1 MASHTGLE
9 YQSQQLEQLPHQ
21 QHLDKP
27 LCLFC
32 EEFRTNRLMCEKEM
46 VNTTKIKLAGY
57 SSCTESL
64 NHGNPFNHFSN
75 GYCQDTANILG
86 AENLDLLSPLIA
98 LDHPEAFPIVTSFLN
113 HIFNQ
118 FKMIDELQRPNSCL
132 VFTEPPNFPLS
143 VKEQLL
149 KFLFEEVQITRLC
162 LLPKALAISLLFD
175 VETCIVIDSGATNT
189 SVYVVIDGKVDM
201 SRTRTVSVGGW
212 HVSEF
217 LKQALSWK
225 ETKDTTSAT
234 TSSLDAS
241 HVKQR
246 CRLSLNISREEQH
259 NRTPRTETLH
269 VKSMRGGGRCG
280 GGYVKSTASEAR
292 LEYTEINL
300 SSELYLAPEMMYA
313 SLDLV
318 GMVVEATQD
327 LPSHYVKDCFSHILV
342 QGISQAEKKLVKVKH
357 KS

>member
-1 MASHTGLE
+1 
-9 YQSQQLEQLPHQ
+9 
-21 QHLDKP
+21 
-27 LCLFC
+27 
-32 EEFRTNRLMCEKEM
+32 
-46 VNTTKIKLAGY
+46 
-57 SSCTESL
+57 
-64 NHGNPFNHFSN
+64 
-75 GYCQDTANILG
+75 
-86 AENLDLLSPLIA
+86 
-98 LDHPEAFPIVTSFLN
+98 
-113 HIFNQ
+113 
-118 FKMIDELQRPNSCL
+118 MIDELQRPNSCL

-162 LLPKALAISLLFD
+162 LLPKALAISFLFD

-225 ETKDTTSAT
+225 ETKETSSAT

-246 CRLSLNISREEQH
+246 CRLSLNISREEQQS
-259 NRTPRTETLH
+259 RTPRTETLH
-269 VKSMRGGGRCG
+269 LKSMRGGRGGYSGG
-280 GGYVKSTASEAR
+280 GGYVKSTASEGR
-292 LEYTEINL
+292 SEYTEINL

-327 LPSHYVKDCFSHILV
+327 LPPQYVKDCFSHILV
-342 QGISQAEKKLVKVKH
+342 QGNYHIYQAEKKMVKVKH
-357 KS
+357 KERVIVTHNPTYCHPLNFLKLPNANQGSQAV